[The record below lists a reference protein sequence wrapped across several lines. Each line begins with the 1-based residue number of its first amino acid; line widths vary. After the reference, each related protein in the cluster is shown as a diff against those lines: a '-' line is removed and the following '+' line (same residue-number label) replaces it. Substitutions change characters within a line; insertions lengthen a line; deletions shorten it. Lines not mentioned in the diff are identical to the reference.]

1 MFESGV
7 KAIILAAGKGTRMKS
22 ELPKVLHQLYGKPIL
37 AYVLDMLSLS
47 GLNDENYLVVGHGAE
62 KVEEYVNKNYSNLKC
77 VLQSEQKGTGDA
89 VNRVYPLLKGY
100 SGTVLVVCGDTPLI
114 TAETIK
120 AFIEHHKTTN
130 SALTVMSAIFD
141 NPTNYGRIVRD
152 GNNNVK
158 AIVEEKDAT
167 SDQKQIKEINA
178 GVYCIDWAKV
188 SDAFLSL
195 TNNNAQGEYY
205 LTDIVDWAVKQNL
218 KVQAYPIKE
227 NSEVFGINSRQNLAE
242 AMKILT
248 QRTLK
253 NFMSNGVTIISPET
267 TFISP
272 ETTIGTDT
280 VILPNVYIQG
290 KNTIGSHC
298 QIGPFSHIRG
308 GANIGNYVKIGNFV
322 EVKNTTIKDHT
333 NACHLTYLGDSELGE
348 NVNIGAGTI
357 TANYNHLTKEKK
369 KTKIDDGVSIGSNSV
384 LVAPVEIGENATVA
398 ALSVITKNVEPNA
411 LALTRSPMKVFK
423 DWFNKKLQEYKGGSK

>member
-1 MFESGV
+1 MTDNGV

-22 ELPKVLHQLYGKPIL
+22 DLPKVLHQIYSKPIL
-37 AYVLDMLSLS
+37 AYVLDMLSEA
-47 GLNDENYLVVGHGAE
+47 GLNDENYLVVGHGAD
-62 KVEEYVNKNYSNLKC
+62 KVEEFALSHYSNLKC

-89 VNRVYPLLKGY
+89 VNRVYPFLKDYKGL
-100 SGTVLVVCGDTPLI
+100 VVVVCGDTPLI
-114 TAETIK
+114 TSQTVKEFVDYHK
-120 AFIEHHKTTN
+120 ATN

-141 NPTNYGRIVRD
+141 NPHNYGRIVRD
-152 GNNNVK
+152 ETGNVR
-158 AIVEEKDAT
+158 AIVEEKDA
-167 SDQKQIKEINA
+167 SPEQKQLKEINA
-178 GVYCIDWAKV
+178 GVYCIDWEKV

-195 TNNNAQGEYY
+195 TSNNAQGEYY
-205 LTDIVDWAVKQNL
+205 LTDIVSWAVKQNL
-218 KVQAYPIKE
+218 KVQAYPIKD
-227 NSEVFGINSRQNLAE
+227 NNEVLGINSRLQLAE
-242 AMKILT
+242 AMQILT

-253 NFMSNGVTIISPET
+253 KFMENGVTILSPET

-272 ETTIGTDT
+272 DTQIGSDT

-290 KNTIGSHC
+290 KNKIGSHC

-308 GANIGNYVKIGNFV
+308 GADIGDYVKIGNFV

-369 KTKIDDGVSIGSNSV
+369 KTKIRNNVSIGSNSV
-384 LVAPVEIGENATVA
+384 LVAPVEIGDNATVA
-398 ALSVITKNVEPNA
+398 ALSVITKDVEPNA
-411 LALTRSPMKVFK
+411 LALTRSPMKVFS
-423 DWFNKKLQEYKGGSK
+423 DWFNKKLQEVKGDKK